1 MAICVSRYQV
11 INDVLSRPQMSIIEM
26 KKFEEG
32 TTDKKWKKATSVLN
46 EGVLKLQAQGED
58 VKSFWRSV
66 ETEKIEAEKRLLEM
80 EVELAETQF
89 SVDRTLTGNEAHRI
103 FDRKKLNYA
112 LNSNITEKNIGKRL
126 ADDDGTEDT
135 SINVDKGIKSRVHRK
150 IISQLTMMKGMESVV
165 DDDDDDDDYVYSSE
179 SSSCDSSDNDDT
191 VVDDSTNNPNDKIY
205 TNEEFSGVRHLRPQR
220 CYI

>member
-1 MAICVSRYQV
+1 
-11 INDVLSRPQMSIIEM
+11 MSIIEM